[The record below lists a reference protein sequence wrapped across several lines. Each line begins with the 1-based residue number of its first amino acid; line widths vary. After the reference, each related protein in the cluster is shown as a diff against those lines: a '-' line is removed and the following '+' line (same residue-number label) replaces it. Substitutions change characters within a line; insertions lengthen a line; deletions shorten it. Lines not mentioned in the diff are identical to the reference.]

1 MSLNDVAALHN
12 LVTVVDAAAVFE
24 QLATMDS
31 LTDRGWNDVDGDK
44 RTVAHLLCDQLEFA
58 DLLLLNKCDLVSEA
72 QLGAVEAFLRK
83 SNPTAEVCP
92 RLRRPRHRRPLRRP
106 LQHRRRVSR
115 SRLSTLPHAPLA
127 AALAALLRLQTAPSP
142 PSPPRRSCAPSIACC
157 RRRRCSARLASACT
171 RPSSTRSGWWR
182 RASTSTLQ
190 RPSSMRD
197 WWKRPSPWLE
207 NSASVEPTRLMAPKA
222 RLSCS

>member
-92 RLRRPRHRRPLRRP
+92 RLRRPRHRRPIRRP

-115 SRLSTLPHAPLA
+115 SRLSTLS
-127 AALAALLRLQTAPSP
+127 R
-142 PSPPRRSCAPSIACC
+142 PPRRRP
-157 RRRRCSARLASACT
+157 RRSASPPDGAFSSVAAAQVVRTEHSVLPPKALLGTARFSMHKAEQHPQWLVEAREHEHTPETLEYARL
-171 RPSSTRSGWWR
+171 
-182 RASTSTLQ
+182 
-190 RPSSMRD
+190 
-197 WWKRPSPWLE
+197 
-207 NSASVEPTRLMAPKA
+207 VETAVALA
-222 RLSCS
+222 